1 MIQPATLDFLRKLKK
16 NNNREWFEKN
26 RSKFEEAR
34 QNVEETVAAIITE
47 VRKFDKQIPADL
59 EAKKCLFR
67 IYRDV
72 RFSHDKRPYKNNIGA
87 YITAAGKKAVAPG
100 FYIHFEPGASFLAGG
115 MWQPPAPELSK
126 VRQEIDYNFAE
137 FKKIVNDKTFKKYF
151 GTLEQEDKLSTAPKG
166 YPKDHDAIEF
176 LKLKSFNVVAAMSDK
191 EVTSKT
197 FAKKAGEIFKAMQPL
212 NRFLQRAI
220 D

>member
-1 MIQPATLDFLRKLKK
+1 MIHPATLDFLRKLKK

-26 RSKFEEAR
+26 RAKYEEAR
-34 QNVEETVAAIITE
+34 QNVEETVAAIIAE

-59 EAKKCLFR
+59 DPKKCLFR

-87 YITAAGKKAVAPG
+87 YISAAGKKAVAPG
-100 FYIHFEPGASFLAGG
+100 FYIHFEPGTSFLAGG

-126 VRQEIDYNFAE
+126 VRQEIDYNFSE
-137 FKKIVNDKTFKKYF
+137 FKKIVNDKTFRKHF
-151 GTLEQEDKLSTAPKG
+151 GTLDQEDKLATSPKG
-166 YPKDHDAIEF
+166 YPKDHEGIEF
-176 LKLKSFNVVAAMSDK
+176 LKLKSYTVTTQLSDK
-191 EVTSKT
+191 DVSAKT
-197 FAKKAGEIFKAMQPL
+197 LAKKAGEIFKAMHPL
-212 NRFLQRAI
+212 NQFLQRAI